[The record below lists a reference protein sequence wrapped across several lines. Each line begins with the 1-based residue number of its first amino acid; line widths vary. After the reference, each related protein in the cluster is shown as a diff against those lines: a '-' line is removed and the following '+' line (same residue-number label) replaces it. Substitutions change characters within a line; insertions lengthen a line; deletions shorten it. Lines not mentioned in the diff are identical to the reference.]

1 MTESLLMSSLLD
13 IDRAKARRQTALE
26 EMAMCLNSQVI
37 SPANFRYD
45 EEFSDAFA
53 ILNAFAQKAE
63 KLWIAGDS
71 LLARRLGKPIKN
83 IDFFFSDRQTRLVV
97 LDYLLYMGYSIG
109 FVSNN
114 ATILTKNGKRPIQL
128 ISNHYYND
136 MLDCLLG
143 FDTSASQFGLKLLK
157 SGNINIVEPNLKV
170 FDINAKKF
178 FLNSFS
184 IDNPRVTVKRLL
196 EYAKQYHITP
206 FLNEETYRVFSLA
219 DELGA
224 KDSELLKNQ
233 SVETTKDYTFSM
245 DLSRAWTAPNINLE
259 SGEMK
264 DVLGDITDYYGSVY
278 DLWLGFKLALD
289 RRLKATWSL
298 KHCTRIAMS
307 IKNNSDNF
315 WFTFVHKSWGCWPDA
330 NDFVNM
336 APAAAHYFSLPGPQR
351 KFTNP
356 TDRNWGEFAYNL
368 CNLTTKNDLGRALNT
383 LMQLSI
389 FLEIKLPTM
398 RDVPWKGGK
407 A

>member
-143 FDTSASQFGLKLLK
+143 FDISASQFGLKLLK
-157 SGNINIVEPNLKV
+157 SGRIDCLV
-170 FDINAKKF
+170 A
-178 FLNSFS
+178 FLN
-184 IDNPRVTVKRLL
+184 P
-196 EYAKQYHITP
+196 
-206 FLNEETYRVFSLA
+206 
-219 DELGA
+219 
-224 KDSELLKNQ
+224 
-233 SVETTKDYTFSM
+233 
-245 DLSRAWTAPNINLE
+245 
-259 SGEMK
+259 
-264 DVLGDITDYYGSVY
+264 
-278 DLWLGFKLALD
+278 
-289 RRLKATWSL
+289 
-298 KHCTRIAMS
+298 
-307 IKNNSDNF
+307 
-315 WFTFVHKSWGCWPDA
+315 
-330 NDFVNM
+330 
-336 APAAAHYFSLPGPQR
+336 
-351 KFTNP
+351 
-356 TDRNWGEFAYNL
+356 
-368 CNLTTKNDLGRALNT
+368 
-383 LMQLSI
+383 
-389 FLEIKLPTM
+389 
-398 RDVPWKGGK
+398 
-407 A
+407 